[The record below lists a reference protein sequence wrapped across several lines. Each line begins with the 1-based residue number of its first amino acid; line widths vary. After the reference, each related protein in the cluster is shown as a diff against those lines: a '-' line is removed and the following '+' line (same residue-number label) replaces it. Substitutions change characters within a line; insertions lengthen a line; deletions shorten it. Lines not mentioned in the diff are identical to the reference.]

1 MLLEFR
7 VSNFRSILAEQRLN
21 LVANRDKTRADAN
34 CSPTGLVGVPM
45 AIRSAAIYGPNASGK
60 SNVVRALGFFQDV
73 VKRSALGMTE
83 GQAFDFEPF
92 RFTPAGPEL
101 LTEMELTFVEE
112 GVRYQYGFNLDRQRI
127 HEEWLLVY
135 KNRKPQRWFQ
145 RALDPSTNKEEYELS
160 SHLAGE
166 RKLWQRSTRANA
178 LFLSTAVQLNSEQ
191 LRPIFQWIVERLT
204 ILTRT
209 SPASTIELIESEAGK
224 TAVLELLN
232 EADLGIKNAH
242 VRKLP
247 IAEEILRRIEGL
259 IPPEL
264 REGWR
269 PESIRV
275 ELEHQAQSTTGE
287 RISASLPLEEESLG
301 TFRAFSLA
309 APILE
314 ALQAGKVLVIDEID
328 RSLHPLLTRHL
339 VSKFH
344 EHNVSGAQ
352 LIFTTHTTSL
362 LDQDWLRRD
371 QIFLVDKDPNLA
383 TRIYPLT
390 DIRVRKNAPLEQIY
404 LHGRLGA
411 TPVV

>member
-1 MLLEFR
+1 
-7 VSNFRSILAEQRLN
+7 
-21 LVANRDKTRADAN
+21 
-34 CSPTGLVGVPM
+34 M
-45 AIRSAAIYGPNASGK
+45 AIRSAAVYGPNASGK

-73 VKRSALGMTE
+73 VRRSALGMTE

-101 LTEMELTFVEE
+101 LTEMEMTFVEE
-112 GVRYQYGFNLDRQRI
+112 GVRYQYGFSLDRQRI

-145 RALDPSTNKEEYELS
+145 RALDPSTNREEYELS

-209 SPASTIELIESEAGK
+209 SPASTIELIESEPGK
-224 TAVLELLN
+224 IAVLELLN

-247 IAEEILRRIEGL
+247 LAEETLRRIEGL

-269 PESIRV
+269 PESIRI
-275 ELEHQAQSTTGE
+275 ELEHRAFTATGE
-287 RISASLPLEEESLG
+287 KISASLPLEEESLG
-301 TFRAFSLA
+301 TFRVFSLA

-339 VSKFH
+339 VSMFH
-344 EHNVSGAQ
+344 ERNVSGAQ

-390 DIRVRKNAPLEQIY
+390 DIRVRKNAPLEKIY

>member
-275 ELEHQAQSTTGE
+275 ELEHQALSTTGE

-301 TFRAFSLA
+301 TFRVFSLA

-344 EHNVSGAQ
+344 EHNFSGAQ

-390 DIRVRKNAPLEQIY
+390 DIRVRKNVPLEQIY

>member
-7 VSNFRSILAEQRLN
+7 VSNFRSILDEQVLN
-21 LVANRDKTRADAN
+21 LVANRDKARADSN
-34 CSPTGLVGVPM
+34 CSPTGLAGVPM
-45 AIRSAAIYGPNASGK
+45 AIRSAAVYGPNASGK

-73 VKRSALGMTE
+73 VRRSALGMTE

-101 LTEMELTFVEE
+101 LTEMEMTFVEE
-112 GVRYQYGFNLDRQRI
+112 GVRYQYGFSLDRQRI

-145 RALDPSTNKEEYELS
+145 RALDPSTNREEYELS

-209 SPASTIELIESEAGK
+209 SPASTIELIESEPGK
-224 TAVLELLN
+224 IAVLELLN

-247 IAEEILRRIEGL
+247 LAEETLRRIEGL

-269 PESIRV
+269 PESIRI
-275 ELEHQAQSTTGE
+275 ELEHRAFTATGE
-287 RISASLPLEEESLG
+287 KISASLPLEEESLG
-301 TFRAFSLA
+301 TFRVFSLA

-339 VSKFH
+339 VSMFH
-344 EHNVSGAQ
+344 ERNVSGAQ

-390 DIRVRKNAPLEQIY
+390 DIRVRKNAPLEKIY